1 MKQRKH
7 SWPLITG
14 VVIGDPNDGL
24 ENGKIACLLSMSQT
38 LNVIAWI
45 ATMLL
50 IVGVPACQLTWNIL
64 TTPTEQD
71 DMLEKNAS
79 LRTGPKHGLVNIPH

>member
-1 MKQRKH
+1 
-7 SWPLITG
+7 
-14 VVIGDPNDGL
+14 
-24 ENGKIACLLSMSQT
+24 MSQT

-64 TTPTEQD
+64 TTTAEQD
-71 DMLEKNAS
+71 SMLEKNAS
-79 LRTGPKHGLVNIPH
+79 LHTGPEHGLANIPH

>member
-7 SWPLITG
+7 SWPLITE
-14 VVIGDPNDGL
+14 VAIGYHNDGL
-24 ENGKIACLLSMSQT
+24 EDSKIAYLLGMSQT

-64 TTPTEQD
+64 TTTAEQD
-71 DMLEKNAS
+71 HMLEENAS
-79 LRTGPKHGLVNIPH
+79 LHTGPEHGLANIPH

>member
-1 MKQRKH
+1 
-7 SWPLITG
+7 
-14 VVIGDPNDGL
+14 
-24 ENGKIACLLSMSQT
+24 MSQT

-45 ATMLL
+45 ATLLL

-71 DMLEKNAS
+71 SMLEENAS
-79 LRTGPKHGLVNIPH
+79 LHTGPEHGLANIPH

>member
-1 MKQRKH
+1 
-7 SWPLITG
+7 
-14 VVIGDPNDGL
+14 
-24 ENGKIACLLSMSQT
+24 MSQT

-71 DMLEKNAS
+71 TMLEKMRAS
-79 LRTGPKHGLVNIPH
+79 ILVPNMD

>member
-1 MKQRKH
+1 
-7 SWPLITG
+7 
-14 VVIGDPNDGL
+14 
-24 ENGKIACLLSMSQT
+24 MSQT

-71 DMLEKNAS
+71 TMLEKNAS
-79 LRTGPKHGLVNIPH
+79 LHTGPEH

>member
-1 MKQRKH
+1 
-7 SWPLITG
+7 
-14 VVIGDPNDGL
+14 
-24 ENGKIACLLSMSQT
+24 MSQT
-38 LNVIAWI
+38 LDLIAWI

-71 DMLEKNAS
+71 SMLEKNANIH
-79 LRTGPKHGLVNIPH
+79 TGPEHGQANIPY